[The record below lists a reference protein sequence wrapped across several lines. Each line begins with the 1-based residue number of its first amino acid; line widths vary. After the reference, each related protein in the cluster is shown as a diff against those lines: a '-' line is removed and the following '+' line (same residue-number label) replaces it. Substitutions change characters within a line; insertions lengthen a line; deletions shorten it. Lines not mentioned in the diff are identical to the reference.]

1 MIALRGV
8 WAFPDVHELGVFE
21 GVIQQFEK
29 NGRVRVRVLSMC
41 DVDLLLE
48 WSDEVETQSPAP

>member
-29 NGRVRVRVLSMC
+29 SGRVRVRVLSMC